1 LTEKTSDSLS
11 KQALLL
17 MAGRFLAL
25 PLNFLVPIILVRAL
39 TMEAFGIYKQLFM
52 IFYILLPVIDL
63 GICQSL
69 FYFIP
74 KYPILRDRILSQT
87 FLLQI
92 PIVLGLTVIFFI
104 FRNEIGIIFSGSGD
118 SLAAY
123 IPQLGIFIL
132 LWHLST
138 IFENQLIVE
147 KKAFQAG
154 VLTFFSEALRA
165 IVSIGIGLA
174 GGSLEHLV
182 LGLVVTGMIR
192 CGVMG
197 WYLVRNVTFS
207 LSIDSK
213 RITSQLSYALPFGI
227 AVIIRTFFLFSHQY
241 IVSVMGGA
249 SQFAVYAVGCFSL
262 PFIAIIVDSVAKISL
277 VKMSEATANPD
288 SSQIISQ
295 IIYNSIRKL
304 WLLFFPVYVLLF
316 VMAEEVI
323 VLLFTDA
330 YLASIPVFRIFI
342 LMIPL
347 SAFLVQHVPRALDQ
361 TRFILTNNLIA
372 LLLSILFS
380 LVFYHG
386 FGLEGA
392 VAGFIAANVFWRIIF
407 IVKCRKTLNVPY
419 GNLLPKA
426 AMVRVSV
433 AVVLTGGL
441 IYSVKHVVSM
451 PVGFTLIL
459 CSVLFGLTC
468 AFFYWAFPILL
479 VDEKRYIRKQ
489 VQKYVRLQRP

>member
-1 LTEKTSDSLS
+1 
-11 KQALLL
+11 

-25 PLNFLVPIILVRAL
+25 PLNFLVPVILVRAL

-52 IFYILLPVIDL
+52 IFYILMPVIDL

-74 KYPILRDRILSQT
+74 KDQTLRDRILSQT
-87 FLLQI
+87 FLVQI
-92 PIVLGLTVIFFI
+92 PVVLGLTVLFFI
-104 FRNEIGIIFSGSGD
+104 FRNEIGMVFSGNED

-132 LWHLST
+132 LWHVST
-138 IFENQLIVE
+138 IFENLLIIE

-154 VLTFFSEALRA
+154 ALTFFSEALRSL
-165 IVSIGIGLA
+165 VSIGIGLA

-182 LGLVVTGMIR
+182 SGLVVTGMIR

-197 WYLVRNVTFS
+197 WYLVRNMVFS
-207 LSIDSK
+207 FSIDYNLM
-213 RITSQLSYALPFGI
+213 TSQLSYAIPFGM
-227 AVIIRTFFLFSHQY
+227 AVIVRTFFLFSHQY
-241 IVSVMGGA
+241 IVSVMGGG
-249 SQFAVYAVGCFSL
+249 SEFAIYAVGCFSL

-277 VKMSEATANPD
+277 VKMSEATTNPD

-295 IIYNSIRKL
+295 IIHNSIRKL
-304 WLLFFPVYVLLF
+304 WLLFFPVFVLLF
-316 VMAEEVI
+316 VMAEEFI
-323 VLLFTDA
+323 VLLFTDS

-361 TRFILTNNLIA
+361 TRFILTNNLFA
-372 LLLSILFS
+372 LFLSILFS
-380 LVFYHG
+380 LVFYHR

-392 VAGFIAANVFWRIIF
+392 VAGFVAANVIWRILF
-407 IVKCRKTLNVPY
+407 MVKCHKMLNVPY

-426 AMVRVSV
+426 SMSRVS
-433 AVVLTGGL
+433 ATAILTGGS
-441 IYSVKHVVSM
+441 IYYVKQVLSLPPAV
-451 PVGFTLIL
+451 TLIL
-459 CSVLFGLTC
+459 CSVVFGLIC
-468 AFFYWAFPILL
+468 VVFYWFFPILL
-479 VDEKRYIRKQ
+479 ADEKHYVRKQ
-489 VQKYVRLQRP
+489 VHKYLRLNLP